1 MKEKTVL
8 LRNKEGGV
16 RMVNIKLYPNKR
28 KNEVSPYIYGH
39 FSEIAF
45 GNIPGGF
52 YDPDSEMA
60 DEDGFRK
67 DVIEAMRQVKT
78 PLIRFPGGNYVSN
91 YRWERGIGP
100 KEKRPRV
107 YDYAWHAEDNN
118 QFGTVE
124 FIKFCKKVGA
134 EPLICVNMG
143 SGTVDEAMNWVE
155 FCNGTADTYYANM
168 RRKLGD
174 EEPFGV
180 KYWGLGNEMYGV
192 WQLNHLNAEDYAHKA
207 FQFAHGMKSVDPGIF
222 LIASGLETEYE
233 WDMEVVRKLTATY
246 GTGGTP
252 EGYRYLDAISAHHY
266 SMYWDNAFTGAGY
279 EGRMAISGFID
290 EKTRLIRA
298 AVEVASGDVHCPVG
312 IAWDE
317 WNMFG
322 WEFDGVEDDRTYT
335 LENAVVTAS
344 VLNSFIRNSGIVC
357 MANYSTFVNI
367 NGAVSTKE
375 HGIVKRAQFPVFELY
390 GNKTEKY
397 LAETETDS
405 ESFRILMPHDYRAL
419 QRQRP
424 GRTSDAMSEIPYL
437 DSVATVSEDGS
448 RICLHVVNKNQDK
461 AYETV
466 IRLMES
472 APEKKTEAV
481 HYEIYH
487 EDIKACNTA
496 EAEEVRIEAA
506 PLEVTD
512 EGIHVVFREH
522 SVNIVEI
529 IQTR

>member
-1 MKEKTVL
+1 
-8 LRNKEGGV
+8 
-16 RMVNIKLYPNKR
+16 MVNIKLYPNKR
-28 KNEVSPYIYGH
+28 KNAVNPNIFGH

-60 DEDGFRK
+60 DEDGFRA
-67 DVIEAMRQVKT
+67 DVIEAMRNVKT

-91 YRWERGIGP
+91 YHWERGIGP
-100 KEKRPRV
+100 KEKRPKV
-107 YDYAWHAEDNN
+107 YDYAWHARDDN

-124 FIKFCKKVGA
+124 FIRFCKKVGA

-155 FCNGTADTYYANM
+155 FCNGTTDTYYADM
-168 RRKLGD
+168 RRKLGY

-233 WDMEVVRKLTATY
+233 WDMEIVRKLTGTY

-266 SMYWDNAFTGAGY
+266 SMYWDNAFTGAEY
-279 EGRMAISGFID
+279 EGRMAISGYID
-290 EKTRLIRA
+290 EKTRLLRA
-298 AVEVASGDVHCPVG
+298 AVEVASNDVHCPVG

-322 WEFDGVEDDRTYT
+322 WEFDGVDDDHTYT

-344 VLNSFIRNSGIVC
+344 ILNSFIRNSGVVC

-367 NGAVSTKE
+367 NGAISTKKD
-375 HGIVKRAQFPVFELY
+375 GIVKRAQYPVFELY
-390 GNKTEKY
+390 GNKTGKY

-405 ESFRILMPHDYRAL
+405 ECFRILMPHDYRAL

-424 GRTSDAMSEIPYL
+424 GRASGALSEIPYL
-437 DSVATVSEDGS
+437 DCVTTVSEDGG
-448 RICLHVVNKNQDK
+448 RICLHVVNKNRDQ
-461 AYETV
+461 AYETM
-466 IRLMES
+466 IWLMET
-472 APEKKTEAV
+472 APGIRGKAV

-487 EDIKACNTA
+487 KDLHACNTA
-496 EAEEVRIEAA
+496 DAKEVKIEAIPLEAAEE
-506 PLEVTD
+506 
-512 EGIHVVFREH
+512 GIRVVFREH

-529 IQTR
+529 VLE